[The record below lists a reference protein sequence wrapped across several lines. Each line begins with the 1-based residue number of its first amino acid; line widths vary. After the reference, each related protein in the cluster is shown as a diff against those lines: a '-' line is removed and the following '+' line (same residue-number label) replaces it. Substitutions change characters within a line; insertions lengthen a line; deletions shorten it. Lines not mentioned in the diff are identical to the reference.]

1 MPPAKLDKLQTPAA
15 QAPIPIPT
23 DEDAAGRLE
32 QVQTEAGQLPGCWQP
47 VRRRG
52 SLVRATGFRAVAVF
66 QSCRPC
72 IISKALVWHGGS
84 VHI

>member
-1 MPPAKLDKLQTPAA
+1 MPPEKLDKLQTPAA
-15 QAPIPIPT
+15 QALIPIPI

-32 QVQTEAGQLPGCWQP
+32 QVQTEAGQLPGCWHP
-47 VRRRG
+47 VRGWG
-52 SLVRATGFRAVAVF
+52 SLVRVTGFRAVAVF
-66 QSCRPC
+66 QSCHPC